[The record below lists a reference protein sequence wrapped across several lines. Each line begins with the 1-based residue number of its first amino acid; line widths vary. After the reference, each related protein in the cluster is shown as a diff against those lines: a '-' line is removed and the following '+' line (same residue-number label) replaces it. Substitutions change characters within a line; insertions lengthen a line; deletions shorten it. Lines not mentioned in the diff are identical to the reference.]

1 MEKAGAAECGGNQGG
16 GESASLVTLA
26 FGRLGPTFQAQCEA
40 MARFHDEDDD
50 ERHIDMRPLLRIG
63 AWGACAVIAVTG
75 VVYAGRTDVAAERA
89 QIALT
94 TLRDAP
100 REIIAHPGSLLA
112 WRPTIDDGETR
123 RLGEAVRQLTA
134 DRDRLATRVATLEQN
149 LTDLT
154 GSIARTQGPVQAGA
168 ASPGT
173 PRPDD
178 KAEAFP
184 PPAPPDAASP
194 GGGDSRSSATPAE
207 QPAPAS
213 AASAPPARAS
223 RMATIQSYVSSSA
236 PPAPPP
242 APSSGPESRVAAAP
256 ADATPPAD
264 TPPNGFAIDLGT
276 ATNVNTLRAHWGAIR
291 SAHAAMLEGLRP
303 LVSVRQSSRP
313 GFTEFHLVAG
323 PVADA
328 DAAARLCQALASAR
342 VPCRPATFDGQRLD
356 LR

>member
-1 MEKAGAAECGGNQGG
+1 
-16 GESASLVTLA
+16 
-26 FGRLGPTFQAQCEA
+26 
-40 MARFHDEDDD
+40 MARFHDDDDD

-75 VVYAGRTDVAAERA
+75 VVYSGRTDVGAERA
-89 QIALT
+89 QIALA

-112 WRPTIDDGETR
+112 WRPTTDDAETR
-123 RLGEAVRQLTA
+123 GLTEAVRKLTA
-134 DRDRLATRVATLEQN
+134 DRDRLATRVAALEQN

-154 GSIARTQGPVQAGA
+154 GSIARTQGTAQAGA
-168 ASPGT
+168 AAPAAPGAA
-173 PRPDD
+173 RPDD
-178 KAEAFP
+178 KADAFP
-184 PPAPPDAASP
+184 PPAPPDVASP
-194 GGGDSRSSATPAE
+194 GNGSDSRSIATPAE
-207 QPAPAS
+207 PPAP
-213 AASAPPARAS
+213 PPAAPAPRS
-223 RMATIQSYVSSSA
+223 NRMATIQSYVSSSA
-236 PPAPPP
+236 PPAPS
-242 APSSGPESRVAAAP
+242 AGPESRVAAAP
-256 ADATPPAD
+256 AADTPPAD
-264 TPPNGFAIDLGT
+264 TPPNGYAIDLGT
-276 ATNVNTLRAHWGAIR
+276 ATNVNTLRAHWGSVK
-291 SAHAAMLEGLRP
+291 SAHAAMLDGLRP

>member
-1 MEKAGAAECGGNQGG
+1 
-16 GESASLVTLA
+16 
-26 FGRLGPTFQAQCEA
+26 

-50 ERHIDMRPLLRIG
+50 EGHIDMRPLLRIG

-75 VVYAGRTDVAAERA
+75 VVYAGRTDVGAERA
-89 QIALT
+89 QIALA
-94 TLRDAP
+94 TLREAP
-100 REIIAHPGSLLA
+100 REIVAHPGSLLA
-112 WRPTIDDGETR
+112 AIRPTADDAETK
-123 RLGEAVRQLTA
+123 RLSEAVLKLTA
-134 DRDRLATRVATLEQN
+134 DRDRLANRVATLEQN

-154 GSIARTQGPVQAGA
+154 GSIARAQGPAGA
-168 ASPGT
+168 AAPGA
-173 PRPDD
+173 PRADD

-194 GGGDSRSSATPAE
+194 SSGGDSRSIAAEPAA
-207 QPAPAS
+207 PAPAAT
-213 AASAPPARAS
+213 AAPARSS

-236 PPAPPP
+236 PP
-242 APSSGPESRVAAAP
+242 SGGSESRVAAAP

-264 TPPNGFAIDLGT
+264 TPPNGYAIDLGT
-276 ATNVNTLRAHWGAIR
+276 ATNVNTLRAHWG
-291 SAHAAMLEGLRP
+291 SVKTAHAAMLEGLRP

-342 VPCRPATFDGQRLD
+342 VPCRPSTFDGQRLD

>member
-1 MEKAGAAECGGNQGG
+1 
-16 GESASLVTLA
+16 
-26 FGRLGPTFQAQCEA
+26 

-50 ERHIDMRPLLRIG
+50 EGHIDMRPLLRIG

-75 VVYAGRTDVAAERA
+75 VVYAGRTDVGAERA
-89 QIALT
+89 QIALA
-94 TLRDAP
+94 TLREAP
-100 REIIAHPGSLLA
+100 RELIAHPGSLLA
-112 WRPTIDDGETR
+112 AIRPTADDAETK
-123 RLGEAVRQLTA
+123 RLDEAVRNLTA
-134 DRDRLATRVATLEQN
+134 DRDRLANRVATLEQN

-154 GSIARTQGPVQAGA
+154 GSIARVQGPAQAGA
-168 ASPGT
+168 AAPT
-173 PRPDD
+173 APRPDD
-178 KAEAFP
+178 KGEAFP

-194 GGGDSRSSATPAE
+194 SSSGETRSIATPAE
-207 QPAPAS
+207 PPAP
-213 AASAPPARAS
+213 AASAPPARSS

-236 PPAPPP
+236 PP
-242 APSSGPESRVAAAP
+242 SGGSESRVAAAP

-264 TPPNGFAIDLGT
+264 TPTNGYAIDLGT
-276 ATNVNTLRAHWGAIR
+276 ATNVNTLRAHWGSVK

-328 DAAARLCQALASAR
+328 DAAARLCHALTSAR
-342 VPCRPATFDGQRLD
+342 VPCRPSTFDGQRLD

>member
-1 MEKAGAAECGGNQGG
+1 
-16 GESASLVTLA
+16 
-26 FGRLGPTFQAQCEA
+26 
-40 MARFHDEDDD
+40 
-50 ERHIDMRPLLRIG
+50 
-63 AWGACAVIAVTG
+63 VTG
-75 VVYAGRTDVAAERA
+75 VVYAGRSDAGAERA
-89 QIALT
+89 QIALA
-94 TLRDAP
+94 TLREAP

-112 WRPTIDDGETR
+112 ALRPTADDAETR
-123 RLGEAVRQLTA
+123 RLGEAVRKLTA
-134 DRDRLATRVATLEQN
+134 DRDRLANRVATLEQN

-154 GSIARTQGPVQAGA
+154 GSIARAQGPAGA
-168 ASPGT
+168 AAPGA
-173 PRPDD
+173 PRADD

-194 GGGDSRSSATPAE
+194 SSGGDSRSIAAEPAA
-207 QPAPAS
+207 PAPAAT
-213 AASAPPARAS
+213 AAPARSS

-236 PPAPPP
+236 PP
-242 APSSGPESRVAAAP
+242 SGGSESRVAAAP

-264 TPPNGFAIDLGT
+264 TPPNGYAIDLGT
-276 ATNVNTLRAHWGAIR
+276 ATNVNTLRAHWG
-291 SAHAAMLEGLRP
+291 SVKTAHAAMLEGLRP

-342 VPCRPATFDGQRLD
+342 VPCRPSTFDGQRLD

>member
-1 MEKAGAAECGGNQGG
+1 
-16 GESASLVTLA
+16 
-26 FGRLGPTFQAQCEA
+26 

-50 ERHIDMRPLLRIG
+50 EGHSDMRPLLRIG

-75 VVYAGRTDVAAERA
+75 VVYAGRTDAGAERA
-89 QIALT
+89 QVALA
-94 TLRDAP
+94 TLREAP
-100 REIIAHPGSLLA
+100 RQIIAHPGSLLA
-112 WRPTIDDGETR
+112 GIRPTADDAETK
-123 RLGEAVRQLTA
+123 RLSEAVLKLTA
-134 DRDRLATRVATLEQN
+134 DRDRLANRVATLEQN

-154 GSIARTQGPVQAGA
+154 GSIARAQGPSPA
-168 ASPGT
+168 AAAAPVA

-194 GGGDSRSSATPAE
+194 SSGGDSRSIAAEPAA
-207 QPAPAS
+207 PAPVAT
-213 AASAPPARAS
+213 AAPARSS
-223 RMATIQSYVSSSA
+223 RMATIQSYVSSNA
-236 PPAPPP
+236 PP
-242 APSSGPESRVAAAP
+242 SGGSESRVAAAP
-256 ADATPPAD
+256 AEATPPAD
-264 TPPNGFAIDLGT
+264 TPPNGYAVDLGT
-276 ATNVNTLRAHWGAIR
+276 ATNVNTLRAHWGSVR
-291 SAHAAMLEGLRP
+291 TAHAAMLEGLRP

-342 VPCRPATFDGQRLD
+342 VPCRPSTFDGQRLD